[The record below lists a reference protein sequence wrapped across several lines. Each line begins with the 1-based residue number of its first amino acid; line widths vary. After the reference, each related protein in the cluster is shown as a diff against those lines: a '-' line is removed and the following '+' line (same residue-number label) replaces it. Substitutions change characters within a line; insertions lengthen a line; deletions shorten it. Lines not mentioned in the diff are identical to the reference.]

1 MTPAA
6 DPAPAPAGTADPV
19 SPAGTADPVSP
30 AGTVGPSQAADRP
43 AWRVGFIGL
52 GLMGLGLARH
62 TLAGGHAVTLLLRHP
77 RDHDRLAPLLA
88 QGAQAAATPAQ
99 LAARCD
105 VVVLCVTGAP
115 EVEAVVLGPDGL
127 LQGLQQAAH
136 DTARQPAQH
145 PSPGAGARL
154 HVVDCSTSLPDTTQ
168 RCAQALAAHGG
179 AFLDAAMTGTPRDAD
194 AGTLNLLLGGT
205 AAQREA
211 LAPLMRLW
219 ARNLFVCGDTP
230 GAGHAV
236 KLLHQF
242 VVLSNAAVLAEAYAL
257 AHRAGVD
264 TAVLGE
270 VIASGGANS
279 TAFQRLRPYAEQG
292 RDDQFRFTLANA
304 LKDMRYHDHMATQ
317 AGLPGAIGRAALC
330 AYSQAHDLGLGPAYV
345 PHLLDMAKP
354 PAALQPLPPR

>member
-1 MTPAA
+1 MTTAA
-6 DPAPAPAGTADPV
+6 EPAPPAGPAPTAAPAGAAPLAEPAATA
-19 SPAGTADPVSP
+19 PA
-30 AGTVGPSQAADRP
+30 R
-43 AWRVGFIGL
+43 RVGFIGL
-52 GLMGLGLARH
+52 GLMGRGLARH
-62 TLAGGHAVTLLLRHP
+62 TLAGGHTVTLLVRHA
-77 RDHDRLAPLLA
+77 RDHDCLAPLLA
-88 QGAQAAATPAQ
+88 QGAHAAATPAA
-99 LAARCD
+99 LAAQCD

-127 LQGLQQAAH
+127 RQGLQAL
-136 DTARQPAQH
+136 QPAH
-145 PSPGAGARL
+145 IPGSPPGAAERAADLPRL
-154 HVVDCSTSLPDTTQ
+154 HVVDCSTSRPDTTQ
-168 RCAQALAAHGG
+168 RCAQALAPHGA
-179 AFLDAAMTGTPRDAD
+179 AFIDAAMTGTPRDAD

-219 ARNLFVCGDTP
+219 ARNLFVCGQAP

-257 AHRAGVD
+257 ARQAGVD

-279 TAFQRLRPYAEQG
+279 TAFQRLRPYAEEG

-304 LKDMRYHDHMATQ
+304 LKDLRYHDHMAAQ
-317 AGLPGAIGRAALC
+317 AGLRGAIGSAALC
-330 AYSQAHDLGLGPAYV
+330 AYSQANDLGLGAAYV
-345 PHLLDMAKP
+345 PHLLDVASP
-354 PAALQPLPPR
+354 PAALQPHPPR